1 MIGLLYASSP
11 DAFCTSSQTTRADP
25 IARYDD
31 CGEEAY
37 VVAKPHPRTQKTQMK
52 YPTPRRRRI
61 FLAIWNGQKRI
72 ITRQQSRD
80 AAIAFLE
87 ACK

>member
-1 MIGLLYASSP
+1 MHQVRTPSAL
-11 DAFCTSSQTTRADP
+11 SSQTARA

-31 CGEEAY
+31 CGKEAY
-37 VVAKPHPRTQKTQMK
+37 AAVKLHPRTQKTQMK
-52 YPTPRRRRI
+52 YPTPRTRRI

>member
-1 MIGLLYASSP
+1 MR
-11 DAFCTSSQTTRADP
+11 TDP
-25 IARYDD
+25 IARYGD
-31 CGEEAY
+31 CGKEEYAA
-37 VVAKPHPRTQKTQMK
+37 AKPHPQTQKTQMK
-52 YPTPRRRRI
+52 YPTPRTRRI

-72 ITRQQSRD
+72 ITRQQSPD

>member
-1 MIGLLYASSP
+1 MHQVRA
-11 DAFCTSSQTTRADP
+11 AFCTSSQTTRADL

-31 CGEEAY
+31 CGAETYA
-37 VVAKPHPRTQKTQMK
+37 VVKPHPRTQKTQVK
-52 YPTPRRRRI
+52 NPTPRTRRI

-72 ITRQQSRD
+72 ITRQQSPD